1 MCWKR
6 SVQVLLLGSGLSM
19 FGVGC
24 AVVDA
29 VVNSPAGTTSKPA
42 SPQRMAAI
50 GRIFENQ
57 GHLAQAQM
65 MYRKVL
71 QAEPGNLVARD
82 RMEHIAA
89 LKSERSFDALARST
103 RPAITE
109 ADVVQL
115 PARLSPPEALT
126 PDTAE
131 RLIVTATDEFV
142 EIVPVVSASSSDH
155 DSVIESLPAAA
166 AVTENN
172 VTTESEDF
180 LSAAD
185 TVAASTRIDR
195 EVVAATDES
204 DEIIPV
210 VSASSSDH
218 DSVIESLPTA
228 AAVTENNVTDASED
242 FMPADDTV
250 AASIRIDS
258 EVVAATDES
267 DEIIP
272 VVSASSS
279 DHDSVIESLPAAAAV
294 TENNVTDA
302 SEDFLP
308 AADTVAATTGI
319 DSEVVAATDESD
331 EIIPVVSASSSDH
344 DSVIESLSTAATVTE
359 HNVTTE
365 SEDFLPA
372 ADTVAAT
379 TGIDSEV
386 SAARRLNFAPGADLQ
401 GVALYATS
409 EPPGENVTI
418 GYDGQAPAFVSLAAG
433 WTLADRAV
441 KFEQVA
447 RWMEEPWSYSDELF
461 AALQYGENDGVKALA
476 AVLLTDASPDDKKIN
491 QALEH
496 AAAVGSDLLKVTALD
511 ALVQRSAVTNEGID
525 DLLAFLTNGNSDI
538 RSHAASSLRNCADS
552 EWATRCVVGL
562 GELLT
567 DEDASVVAMAASTL
581 GDFGSHA
588 APVCGDLQ
596 RLAVEQTDPYLL
608 EAVSVTLQRILNGD
622 SEGTAVTLPPI
633 EEATPDLNESEFSP
647 KVE

>member
-218 DSVIESLPTA
+218 DSVIESLP
-228 AAVTENNVTDASED
+228 
-242 FMPADDTV
+242 
-250 AASIRIDS
+250 
-258 EVVAATDES
+258 
-267 DEIIP
+267 
-272 VVSASSS
+272 
-279 DHDSVIESLPAAAAV
+279 AAAAV

-302 SEDFLP
+302 
-308 AADTVAATTGI
+308 
-319 DSEVVAATDESD
+319 
-331 EIIPVVSASSSDH
+331 
-344 DSVIESLSTAATVTE
+344 
-359 HNVTTE
+359 

>member
-204 DEIIPV
+204 DEIIPG

-279 DHDSVIESLPAAAAV
+279 DHDSVIESLPTAAAV

-302 SEDFLP
+302 
-308 AADTVAATTGI
+308 
-319 DSEVVAATDESD
+319 
-331 EIIPVVSASSSDH
+331 
-344 DSVIESLSTAATVTE
+344 
-359 HNVTTE
+359 

-461 AALQYGENDGVKALA
+461 AALQHGENDGVKALA

>member
-71 QAEPGNLVARD
+71 QAEPGNLVARE

-89 LKSERSFDALARST
+89 MKAERSFDALARST
-103 RPAITE
+103 RPAIAE
-109 ADVVQL
+109 ADVVKP

-131 RLIVTATDEFV
+131 RLIV
-142 EIVPVVSASSSDH
+142 
-155 DSVIESLPAAA
+155 
-166 AVTENN
+166 
-172 VTTESEDF
+172 
-180 LSAAD
+180 
-185 TVAASTRIDR
+185 
-195 EVVAATDES
+195 AATDES
-204 DEIIPV
+204 VEIMPV

-228 AAVTENNVTDASED
+228 AAVTENLATTESED
-242 FMPADDTV
+242 FLPADDAP
-250 AASIRIDS
+250 AASTRIDS

-267 DEIIP
+267 VEIM
-272 VVSASSS
+272 
-279 DHDSVIESLPAAAAV
+279 
-294 TENNVTDA
+294 
-302 SEDFLP
+302 
-308 AADTVAATTGI
+308 
-319 DSEVVAATDESD
+319 
-331 EIIPVVSASSSDH
+331 PVVSASSSDH
-344 DSVIESLSTAATVTE
+344 DSVIESLSTAAAVTE
-359 HNVTTE
+359 NLATTE
-365 SEDFLPA
+365 SEDFLLA
-372 ADTVAAT
+372 ADTAAT
-379 TGIDSEV
+379 STRIDSEV
-386 SAARRLNFAPGADLQ
+386 SAAAPRLNFAPGADLQ
-401 GVALYATS
+401 GVALYATA

-418 GYDGQAPAFVSLAAG
+418 GNDGQPPPFVSLAAG
-433 WTLADRAV
+433 WTLADRTV

-461 AALQYGENDGVKALA
+461 AALQYGETDGVKALA
-476 AVLLTDASPDDKKIN
+476 AVLLTDASPDNKKIN

-538 RSHAASSLRNCADS
+538 RSHAASSLRNCADL

-562 GELLT
+562 GALLT

-622 SEGTAVTLPPI
+622 SEGTAVTLPPV
-633 EEATPDLNESEFSP
+633 EEATLDLNESEFSP